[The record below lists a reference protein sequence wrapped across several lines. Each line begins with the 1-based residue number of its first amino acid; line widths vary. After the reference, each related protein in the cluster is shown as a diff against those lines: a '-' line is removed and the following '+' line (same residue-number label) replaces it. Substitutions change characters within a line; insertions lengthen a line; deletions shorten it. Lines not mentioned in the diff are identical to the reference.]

1 MDGWI
6 YDKLTEM
13 KQEQNLIHAK
23 IDMIIKKGYPELID
37 KDGKLKEV

>member
-1 MDGWI
+1 MDGYI
-6 YDKLTEM
+6 YEKLNEI

-37 KDGKLKEV
+37 KEGKLKEV